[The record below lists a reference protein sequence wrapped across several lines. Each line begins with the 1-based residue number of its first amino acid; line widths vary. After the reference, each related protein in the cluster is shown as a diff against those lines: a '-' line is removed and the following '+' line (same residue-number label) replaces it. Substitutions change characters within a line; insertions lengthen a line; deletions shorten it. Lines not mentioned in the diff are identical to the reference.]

1 MKKYLY
7 QFLFAFM
14 ALGLC
19 AGSCNN
25 EEDDIVNPGGG
36 DSGGGSSTTFDPTKQ
51 TGYSGGIG
59 LYLYRYTA
67 IVGEPFNLR
76 AKRFIDET
84 KQLTDNRNNIDAA
97 DDGTVLTNVKW
108 KSSDES
114 IATVDS
120 KGVVTP
126 KKTGTV
132 NIYAYTDY
140 KQWARCMVRVEPKGT
155 KRYGVYVAGYELTD
169 YNYKSISSF
178 PGVSGN
184 ISYDPTKNELE
195 LDGCTINL
203 TDSVEGILVNRDD
216 VTIYL
221 YGTNKVTTNHSYALG
236 VRASFKLNYLDDA
249 DNTRRCRI
257 MGSSSSNT
265 TFESTARGTQKRSAG
280 IGISDFAEVWVQNC
294 NVTAKG
300 QQYGVGPAHWHRY
313 TGLHSMH
320 EYWLSDGTDPWGNK
334 ADTYFT
340 YMGGYFT
347 MLRCTFTAICDT
359 SDEGCGA
366 IHLLSMIRTNSL
378 YNLEPGD
385 AAAFNY
391 GTIAATKYTK
401 SINAASVC
409 RTGTTPPF
417 TPYKGKVVYS
427 SNKGDGNAHPINE

>member
-97 DDGTVLTNVKW
+97 DDGTVVTNVKW

-169 YNYKSISSF
+169 YNYKSI
-178 PGVSGN
+178 V
-184 ISYDPTKNELE
+184 
-195 LDGCTINL
+195 
-203 TDSVEGILVNRDD
+203 
-216 VTIYL
+216 
-221 YGTNKVTTNHSYALG
+221 
-236 VRASFKLNYLDDA
+236 
-249 DNTRRCRI
+249 
-257 MGSSSSNT
+257 
-265 TFESTARGTQKRSAG
+265 
-280 IGISDFAEVWVQNC
+280 
-294 NVTAKG
+294 G
-300 QQYGVGPAHWHRY
+300 Q
-313 TGLHSMH
+313 
-320 EYWLSDGTDPWGNK
+320 
-334 ADTYFT
+334 
-340 YMGGYFT
+340 
-347 MLRCTFTAICDT
+347 
-359 SDEGCGA
+359 
-366 IHLLSMIRTNSL
+366 HLLRPH
-378 YNLEPGD
+378 EKR
-385 AAAFNY
+385 A
-391 GTIAATKYTK
+391 GT
-401 SINAASVC
+401 
-409 RTGTTPPF
+409 
-417 TPYKGKVVYS
+417 
-427 SNKGDGNAHPINE
+427 